1 MKEPQARGEIESR
14 SLSRDGHFADASR
27 YRRAG
32 AGAGAGA
39 IEVGRNGPVSGYR
52 RPPQGWQTQC
62 VHAAL
67 GQQFRVGES
76 LNHQLHRKLLH
87 RDKWALQPERKT
99 DAAGVMA
106 VRTI

>member
-1 MKEPQARGEIESR
+1 V
-14 SLSRDGHFADASR
+14 
-27 YRRAG
+27 
-32 AGAGAGA
+32 A
-39 IEVGRNGPVSGYR
+39 IEVGRNGPVSGCR
-52 RPPQGWQTQC
+52 RTPQGWQTQC

-76 LNHQLHRKLLH
+76 LNHQLYRKLLH
-87 RDKWALQPERKT
+87 REKWALQPERQT